1 MKRFCEFLREYAMKM
16 INFKKKKWSYEQK
29 SSRNHVEMQ
38 TSFTF
43 LKKNLKINIWKIK
56 NIVKLE
62 IIVIIEENIE
72 KLHIAYVI

>member
-1 MKRFCEFLREYAMKM
+1 MKKFCEFLREYVMKI
-16 INFKKKKWSYEQK
+16 INFKKRKMKLLTKKQKLKMQK
-29 SSRNHVEMQ
+29 SVI
-38 TSFTF
+38 FV
-43 LKKNLKINIWKIK
+43 KKNLKINIWKIK